1 MNPLLDIREL
11 ASLLNVPVSWIY
23 DRTRKGS
30 SVQIPHYKIGKYVR
44 FDKDEV
50 LKFLKIST
58 AKSEQI
64 DFAD

>member
-1 MNPLLDIREL
+1 MNPLLNIREL

-58 AKSEQI
+58 AKS
-64 DFAD
+64 DSLTNCD